1 MCPKLGLSLSYLT
14 CTSPWEKRM
23 SSSDH
28 HMGRQCLKT
37 AGCFLQHLPRP
48 VTSSAI
54 LTWKKTARAA
64 LSCSGCLCISA
75 DCRFEWLHSQS
86 AAGSA
91 VKGENE
97 PLSEALEA
105 LGPEDGHSVG
115 LWISWMDLQK
125 FVNIMFANF
134 NMGSVTWLNFSKGPS
149 IQRRLRT
156 SSLHHWKR
164 PIIYLTFPA
173 CSWHWPSSQHFSTPS
188 PGG

>member
-1 MCPKLGLSLSYLT
+1 
-14 CTSPWEKRM
+14 M

-97 PLSEALEA
+97 PLLEALEA

-115 LWISWMDLQK
+115 L
-125 FVNIMFANF
+125 
-134 NMGSVTWLNFSKGPS
+134 
-149 IQRRLRT
+149 
-156 SSLHHWKR
+156 
-164 PIIYLTFPA
+164 
-173 CSWHWPSSQHFSTPS
+173 
-188 PGG
+188 